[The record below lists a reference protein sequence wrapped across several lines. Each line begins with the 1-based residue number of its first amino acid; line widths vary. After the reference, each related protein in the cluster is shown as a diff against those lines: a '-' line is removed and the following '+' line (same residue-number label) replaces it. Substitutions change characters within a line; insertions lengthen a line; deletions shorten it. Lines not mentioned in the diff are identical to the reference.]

1 MPEQECHAR
10 AQGAVLWEAAIVG
23 NVALLRRM
31 IAGEA
36 LPVDLLPVTFRAGE
50 RIDMLSGKVINV
62 PCGWHVAFFDN
73 FTVNATTTT
82 PMLR

>member
-1 MPEQECHAR
+1 M
-10 AQGAVLWEAAIVG
+10 WEAAIVG

-50 RIDMLSGKVINV
+50 RIDMLSGKVIK
-62 PCGWHVAFFDN
+62 GA
-73 FTVNATTTT
+73 AR
-82 PMLR
+82 L

>member
-50 RIDMLSGKVINV
+50 RIDMLSGKVIK
-62 PCGWHVAFFDN
+62 GA
-73 FTVNATTTT
+73 ATESWRAAS
-82 PMLR
+82 PRPRGRVSKFPQ